1 MKLQRQL
8 FWEAYSIKMFFLFI
22 KDAEHTRQKK
32 DINKLIKLW
41 EKESR
46 SAIDWFKNNDI
57 IVNPKKLQAKILSC
71 DKKQNNFNLNYTY
84 YIWRHTL
91 MHSDILLGVKIDNKL
106 NFENHISTLCTNA
119 SKQLNAMSRIW
130 HYIGKTEKEII
141 INSFIYSNLT
151 NCPLTWHFCSFNVPP

>member
-1 MKLQRQL
+1 
-8 FWEAYSIKMFFLFI
+8 
-22 KDAEHTRQKK
+22 
-32 DINKLIKLW
+32 
-41 EKESR
+41 
-46 SAIDWFKNNDI
+46 
-57 IVNPKKLQAKILSC
+57 
-71 DKKQNNFNLNYTY
+71 
-84 YIWRHTL
+84 